1 MSVVGFAGWFWIGIE
16 LTMDWEIGSRL
27 SRDWQMDGLP
37 DQHWMGRLVK
47 VLHIGQGKAS
57 WIDTE
62 LLDWCWIG
70 GLVIFWQI
78 GERLVDRSWIGTGFA
93 DWCWI
98 GRFVEDRHR
107 NWRWIGGLLI
117 DYGIGPC
124 LATDWHLALR

>member
-1 MSVVGFAGWFWIGIE
+1 
-16 LTMDWEIGSRL
+16 
-27 SRDWQMDGLP
+27 
-37 DQHWMGRLVK
+37 MGRLVK

-57 WIDTE
+57 WIGTE

-70 GLVIFWQI
+70 GLVIFGQI

-117 DYGIGPC
+117 ECGIGPC
-124 LATDWHLALR
+124 LATD